1 MGAFNWDGEYGKIRV
16 VLAEYGLAPDDELVD
31 WFKQAKVAWP
41 DDGVLVL
48 NLKPHE
54 SICLVATPRKKQKPT
69 VVS

>member
-54 SICLVATPRKKQKPT
+54 SICLVATPKAKPLI
-69 VVS
+69 VS